1 METLGAQLREAG
13 LDEPVLAELF
23 GAAWTSEDVPLVLD
37 RYRADDPRAALVRL
51 FVLGEPVPASS
62 LPVPVELLVTTDL
75 AEVAEGVA
83 TARVRLAPFAGLL
96 VAHDPPSAD
105 ADVVTGVNAASRT
118 LATLTVRRPVERALD
133 LGTGSGVEA
142 LLASRHAA
150 HVVATDVNPRA
161 LRLAELSAQLSGAS
175 LDLREG
181 SLFEP
186 VEGERFDLIV
196 ANPPFVISPDTALV
210 FRDSGLPGDAICRE
224 VVRGAAAHLQA
235 GGFATVLC
243 NWICREPSER
253 WEPLLPWV
261 DGLPCDVL
269 LVAHGVIDPFRYASR
284 WNESHRDDPQAY
296 AAAVSRW
303 LDYYEREGVIGIGIG
318 AVVLRG
324 RGDGGPGRLHAFEA
338 GASAAGAAGQHI
350 VRIFEAGDLLERL
363 ADDAA
368 LLDQRLALVPGHRLQ
383 QTLVYGDEYAVAGV
397 TMSLADG
404 IGLVAE
410 IEPALV
416 PLLFTL
422 TPEQTVGSCA
432 AEAGLDPAEVV
443 PTVRLL
449 LERGLLRVGAA
460 GIEPATSRV

>member
-1 METLGAQLREAG
+1 METLGAQLRQAG
-13 LDEPVLAELF
+13 LDELVLAELF
-23 GAAWTSEDVPLVLD
+23 GAAWTSEEVPLVLD

-51 FVLGEPVPASS
+51 FVLGERVPASS
-62 LPVPVELLVTTDL
+62 LPIPVEPLVTAGL
-75 AEVAEGVA
+75 AELVDGRAV
-83 TARVRLAPFAGLL
+83 ARVRLAPFAGLL
-96 VAHDPPSAD
+96 VAHDPARAD
-105 ADVVTGVNAASRT
+105 PDVVTGVNAASRT

-133 LGTGSGVEA
+133 IGTGSGVEA
-142 LLASRHAA
+142 LLATRHAE

-161 LRLAELSAQLSGAS
+161 LRLAELSAQLSGVS
-175 LDLREG
+175 VDLREG

-186 VEGERFDLIV
+186 VGGERFDLIV

-210 FRDSGLPGDAICRE
+210 FRDSGLPDDEICRE
-224 VVRGAAAHLQA
+224 VVRGAAAHLRG

-243 NWICREPSER
+243 NWICREHSER

-261 DGLPCDVL
+261 EGLPCDAL

-284 WNESHRDDPQAY
+284 WNEPLRRDPQAY

-303 LDYYEREGVIGIGIG
+303 LDYYEREGVVGIGVG

-324 RGDGGPGRLHAFEA
+324 REDGRPGRLHTFAA
-338 GASAAGAAGQHI
+338 GASPTGAGGGHI
-350 VRIFEAGDLLERL
+350 LRIFEAGDLLERL
-363 ADDAA
+363 ADDAS
-368 LLDQRLALVPGHRLQ
+368 LLNERLALVPGHRLEQ
-383 QTLVYGDEYAVAGV
+383 MLVYGDEYGVAGV

-404 IGLVAE
+404 IGIVAE

-432 AEAGLDPAEVV
+432 EEAGLAPAEVV

-449 LERGLLRVGAA
+449 LERGFLRQAVD
-460 GIEPATSRV
+460 